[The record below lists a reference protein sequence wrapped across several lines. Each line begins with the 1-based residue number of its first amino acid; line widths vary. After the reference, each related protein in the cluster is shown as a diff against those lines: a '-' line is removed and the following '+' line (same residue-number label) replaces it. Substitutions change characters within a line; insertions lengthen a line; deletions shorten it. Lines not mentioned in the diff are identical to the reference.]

1 MSTYSAGLLNV
12 TTLDA
17 TGASAVLTANTA
29 TVTTL
34 NADVVTTQDLTLTN
48 LTIPTDG
55 TFDIEGLNIYEG
67 TYTAGDL
74 ISYTLKGTM
83 TVSDASSYWAADP
96 AYTGANNLI
105 YLPDSS
111 YNIAFYEMV
120 YWGIDTRSNDTTR
133 MSATVCIPST
143 IISPTIVSFKHGT
156 LANTYQFFTLWREM
170 ERIKAGIR
178 NYYNSPEIAP
188 WILATTGYVTV
199 CADNPGYGVGVGTY
213 NYGEPTAES
222 QSQFNAIVAL
232 KQLIEK
238 RPALFNGASFVAP
251 IDVISTGY
259 SLGSNFCPLVS
270 ELIRLNSADFN
281 LVNTIPG
288 GVINAYKLLEVCLSD
303 SSGALLTTNQSFNV
317 LYLTLLLGN
326 TNTQLYSPLFSFK
339 PSISYGVVPM
349 LQNLYLDTTRNNGIN
364 SPYGLTPRL
373 VKFIQRA
380 TNNEGVRNYLGAP
393 YLGDYPNPAYAPYSV
408 VLYFKPSEIGD
419 SFSPNLQY
427 SKLGTFFTNIFE
439 DFTDLSGPPINVM
452 YSLQDTLA
460 CYNPADPYL
469 VNPANGIDRNAD
481 PLAAFITTD
490 SSYNGGFNGLSR
502 ASYTDTQVD
511 ASQNGLITQ
520 MQTVADV
527 LTASEGGG
535 TCSNTRWNT
544 ASLAAAQ
551 GHGDFS
557 DKIYQ
562 TVLRKYLTSRLD

>member
-12 TTLDA
+12 TTLNA
-17 TGASAVLTANTA
+17 TGASAVLEANTA
-29 TVTTL
+29 TVTNL

-48 LTIPTDG
+48 LTIPTSG
-55 TFDIEGLNIYEG
+55 TFNISGLNEYEG

-83 TVSDASSYWAADP
+83 TVSDASSFWAASP
-96 AYTGANNLI
+96 SYTGADNLI
-105 YLPDSS
+105 YLPDSN
-111 YNIAFYEMV
+111 YNIDFYEMV

-143 IISPTIVSFKHGT
+143 IVSPTIVSFKHGT

-170 ERIKAGIR
+170 ERIKAGAR
-178 NYYNSPEIAP
+178 NYYNLPEIIA
-188 WILATTGYVTV
+188 WTLATTGYVTV
-199 CADNPGYGVGVGTY
+199 CADNTGYGVSVGSY
-213 NYGEPTAES
+213 NYGDPTSES
-222 QSQFNAIVAL
+222 QSQFNAVVAL

-238 RPALFNGASFVAP
+238 RPTLFNGASFVSP

-259 SLGSNFCPLVS
+259 ALGSSFCPLVS
-270 ELIRLNSADFN
+270 ELIRLKPADFN

-288 GVINAYKLLEVCLSD
+288 GVVNPNKLLTVAISD
-303 SSGALLTTNQSFNV
+303 TNGALLDTLQGFNI
-317 LYLTLLLGN
+317 LFFALLIANSNNPVYG
-326 TNTQLYSPLFSFK
+326 PLFNFK
-339 PSISYGVVPM
+339 PSISYGVTPM
-349 LQNLYLDTTRNNGIN
+349 FQNLYLDTTRDNGIN

-373 VKFIQRA
+373 VKFIQKA
-380 TNNEGVRNYLGAP
+380 TGGQGVRNYLGDP
-393 YLGDYPNPAYAPYSV
+393 YLGDYPNSAYTPYEL
-408 VLYFKPSEIGD
+408 VLYFIPSLILD
-419 SFSPNLQY
+419 AASPNIAITNQT
-427 SKLGTFFTNIFE
+427 SFFTNIFE
-439 DFTDLSGPPINVM
+439 DFSDLSGTPINVM
-452 YSLQDTLA
+452 YSLQDPLA

-469 VNPANGIDRNAD
+469 QNPASGIDRIAA
-481 PLAAFITTD
+481 PLEAFITTD
-490 SSYNGGFNGLSR
+490 SSYNGGFNGLNR

-511 ASQNGLITQ
+511 ASQNRLITQ

-544 ASLAAAQ
+544 GSLAAAQ
-551 GHGDFS
+551 DHGGFS